1 MRVSFSPAPV
11 EPPTTKKEIWA
22 WYSYAFASEAY
33 VVVALTSFIPITL
46 EALASEE
53 GHLYGTNEPCI
64 TRPNTTDT
72 SFLPATFE
80 PQMVERPR
88 CMVSFGHLEVDTASF
103 VMYLTSLA
111 VLLQAL
117 TVVSISSTADHG
129 SYRKKQL
136 VVFSTIGAVATMLI
150 GTVPYVWMAG
160 ALSVVANVSFGAG
173 IVCFNAYLPL
183 LVRNMDR
190 LRQRREQLEHLAKE
204 IEADNAEAGAVHMA
218 HTAADGAEVSDIQGL
233 NTIDADGVVRAALV
247 DTLERSD
254 ETEVVQP
261 RSSENIATK
270 NGLLREMSERLNE
283 EKGHVMG
290 QISAKG
296 FASGYFG
303 GILLLLV
310 CLYISYRDKSST
322 RSLKVGIFLSGLW
335 WFIFAALAGVWL
347 KPRPG
352 RELRL
357 EDHGQKHT
365 SLWVAFQYVL
375 YSWRRVGATIRQAR
389 KLPSAFAF
397 IVAWFFLSDGY
408 TSIANVALLFAKT
421 SLQLPQTMLILLSLE
436 VPICALVGTLAF
448 PKIQQGLGYDQ
459 KQMVLLLLVML
470 VMVPVYGTLGLIL
483 PFWPHLST
491 ARELFMVA
499 AYFGF
504 LIGAVQ
510 RYGEFDPHYPCARL
524 DIMPDP
530 LHVIT
535 PDPLHVIT
543 PDPLH
548 VITPDSFCR
557 SMFADLIPRGRESE
571 FFGLYA
577 ITDKGSSWLG
587 PLAVA
592 AITDATHEIRHA
604 FVFLL
609 VLLSLPIPIIY
620 FGVNINQGRID
631 AEKASV
637 ELQQSQTAGEHDGQ
651 DHDEESERLL
661 SSA

>member
-1 MRVSFSPAPV
+1 MRISFSPAPI
-11 EPPTTKKEIWA
+11 EPATTKKEIWA

-53 GHLYGTNEPCI
+53 GHLYGTNEPCVS
-64 TRPNTTDT
+64 RPNTTDT
-72 SFLPATFE
+72 ATAAAAAA
-80 PQMVERPR
+80 ERPR
-88 CMVSFGHLEVDTASF
+88 CMISFGHLEMDTASF

-117 TVVSISSTADHG
+117 TVVSISSMADHG

-136 VVFSTIGAVATMLI
+136 IVFSAIGAIATMLI
-150 GTVPYVWMAG
+150 GAVPFVWMAG
-160 ALSVVANVSFGAG
+160 ALSVIANVSFGAG
-173 IVCFNAYLPL
+173 VVCFNAYLPL
-183 LVRNMDR
+183 LVRNVDR
-190 LRQRREQLEHLAKE
+190 IRHQRDQILQLESE
-204 IEADNAEAGAVHMA
+204 IDIQSGHSEAGTSTGETALADIDDGTDLA
-218 HTAADGAEVSDIQGL
+218 HGAESVHRALLSHHEQIGVSGQTPLRDVQ
-233 NTIDADGVVRAALV
+233 NTE
-247 DTLERSD
+247 ER
-254 ETEVVQP
+254 
-261 RSSENIATK
+261 K
-270 NGLLREMSERLNE
+270 KLLTEMSDQLSED
-283 EKGHVMG
+283 KGHLMG

-303 GILLLLV
+303 GIVLLLV

-357 EDHGQKHT
+357 EDHGNKHG
-365 SLWVAFQYVL
+365 SLWVASQYVL
-375 YSWRRVGATIRQAR
+375 YSWSRVWATIVQAR

-397 IVAWFFLSDGY
+397 LISWFFLSDGY

-448 PKIQQGLGYDQ
+448 PRFQQALGYDQ
-459 KQMVLLLLVML
+459 KQMVLLLLVLL
-470 VMVPVYGTLGLIL
+470 VMVPIYGTLGLIL
-483 PFWPHLST
+483 PFWPHLSS
-491 ARELFMVA
+491 AKELFALA

-510 RYGEFDPHYPCARL
+510 
-524 DIMPDP
+524 
-530 LHVIT
+530 
-535 PDPLHVIT
+535 
-543 PDPLH
+543 
-548 VITPDSFCR
+548 SFCR
-557 SMFADLIPRGRESE
+557 SMFAGLVPRGRESE

-592 AITDATHEIRHA
+592 TITDTTHEIRHA
-604 FVFLL
+604 FIFLL

-620 FGVNINQGRID
+620 FGVDMNQGRLD
-631 AEKASV
+631 ADKASL
-637 ELQQSQTAGEHDGQ
+637 ELQQAQAAGERHGQ
-651 DHDEESERLL
+651 DRGDESEHLL
-661 SSA
+661 SAV